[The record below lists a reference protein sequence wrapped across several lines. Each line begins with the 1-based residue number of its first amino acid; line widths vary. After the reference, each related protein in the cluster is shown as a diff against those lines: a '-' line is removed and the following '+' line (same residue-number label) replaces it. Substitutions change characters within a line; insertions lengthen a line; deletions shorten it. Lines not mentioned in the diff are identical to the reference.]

1 MNIIFPNQEHEA
13 LYNEFLARMRC
24 DDAYHRAAAY
34 LISLDLQLRTVPD
47 LVFDFANDA
56 IRPEAL
62 DGAFQTQSSLRTT
75 KLLFNLWNG
84 WCNEAE
90 YDADGR
96 FLQCGDLAP
105 GYTLYDLLGMSYNE
119 FYIEAIKIRFL
130 T

>member
-1 MNIIFPNQEHEA
+1 MTFVFSDHEHEA

-34 LISLDLQLRTVPD
+34 LISLDLQLRIVPH
-47 LVFDFANDA
+47 LVFDFDNDA

-90 YDADGR
+90 YDADGG
-96 FLQCGDLAP
+96 FLQRGDLAP